1 MLFTGRLTAKAELK
15 AVKGDKQ
22 VINFTVAINQKWK
35 NKAGEKKEKTAFVDC
50 AYWRNSGIAEYLTKG
65 AVVEI
70 SGWME
75 AQGYQSKSDGI
86 KARLNCT
93 CDTIKLFSLTAKS
106 EQATDTKTK
115 KKVTAGASNQPDD
128 NDLPFQFHSPKLFTI
143 HIMVY
148 DLNYNSKNDTH
159 SFFSVKEKAWH
170 GLGQIVEQ

>member
-1 MLFTGRLTAKAELK
+1 MLFTGRLTAKAEVN

-75 AQGYQSKSDGI
+75 AHGYQSKKDGI
-86 KARLNCT
+86 RARLICT
-93 CDTIKLFSLTAKS
+93 CDTIKLFSLVAKAEPKAEEKETAPY
-106 EQATDTKTK
+106 TT
-115 KKVTAGASNQPDD
+115 GAVADD
-128 NDLPFQFHSPKLFTI
+128 DLPF
-143 HIMVY
+143 
-148 DLNYNSKNDTH
+148 
-159 SFFSVKEKAWH
+159 
-170 GLGQIVEQ
+170 

>member
-1 MLFTGRLTAKAELK
+1 MLFTGRLTANATVN

-50 AYWRNSGIAEYLTKG
+50 AYWRNSGVAEYLTKG

-86 KARLNCT
+86 KARLICT
-93 CDTIKLFSLTAKS
+93 CDTIKLFSLIAKAEQKARKMETAPY
-106 EQATDTKTK
+106 TT
-115 KKVTAGASNQPDD
+115 GADD
-128 NDLPFQFHSPKLFTI
+128 DDLPF
-143 HIMVY
+143 
-148 DLNYNSKNDTH
+148 
-159 SFFSVKEKAWH
+159 
-170 GLGQIVEQ
+170 

>member
-35 NKAGEKKEKTAFVDC
+35 NKLGEKKEKTAYVDC

-75 AQGYQSKSDGI
+75 AQGYQSKNDGI

-93 CDTIKLFSLTAKS
+93 CDTIKLFSVTAKS
-106 EQATDTKTK
+106 DEATGSKEK
-115 KKVTAGASNQPDD
+115 KAVSTGTGNKPEDD
-128 NDLPFQFHSPKLFTI
+128 DLPF
-143 HIMVY
+143 
-148 DLNYNSKNDTH
+148 
-159 SFFSVKEKAWH
+159 
-170 GLGQIVEQ
+170 

>member
-1 MLFTGRLTAKAELK
+1 MLFTGRLTANAEVN

-75 AQGYQSKSDGI
+75 AQGYQSKKDGI
-86 KARLNCT
+86 KARLICT
-93 CDTIKLFSLTAKS
+93 CDTIKLFSLVAKTEAKAEQKETAPY
-106 EQATDTKTK
+106 TTG
-115 KKVTAGASNQPDD
+115 AGADD
-128 NDLPFQFHSPKLFTI
+128 DDLPF
-143 HIMVY
+143 
-148 DLNYNSKNDTH
+148 
-159 SFFSVKEKAWH
+159 
-170 GLGQIVEQ
+170 

>member
-1 MLFTGRLTAKAELK
+1 MLFTGRLTANAEVK
-15 AVKGDKQ
+15 AVKNDKQ

-35 NKAGEKKEKTAFVDC
+35 NKQGEKKEKTAYVDC

-106 EQATDTKTK
+106 EKATDTKTK
-115 KKVTAGASNQPDD
+115 KAVTAGAGNQPDED
-128 NDLPFQFHSPKLFTI
+128 DLPF
-143 HIMVY
+143 
-148 DLNYNSKNDTH
+148 
-159 SFFSVKEKAWH
+159 
-170 GLGQIVEQ
+170 

>member
-1 MLFTGRLTAKAELK
+1 MLFTGRLTANAEVK
-15 AVKGDKQ
+15 AVKNDKQ

-35 NKAGEKKEKTAFVDC
+35 NKQGEKKEKTAYVDC

-86 KARLNCT
+86 KARLICT

-106 EQATDTKTK
+106 EQPENAKEK
-115 KKVTAGASNQPDD
+115 KAVSTGAGNQQDD
-128 NDLPFQFHSPKLFTI
+128 DDLPF
-143 HIMVY
+143 
-148 DLNYNSKNDTH
+148 
-159 SFFSVKEKAWH
+159 
-170 GLGQIVEQ
+170 

>member
-1 MLFTGRLTAKAELK
+1 MLFTGRLTAKATVN

-75 AQGYQSKSDGI
+75 AQGYQSKTDGI
-86 KARLNCT
+86 KARLICT
-93 CDTIKLFSLTAKS
+93 CDTIKLFSLLAKAEPKAEKKETAPV
-106 EQATDTKTK
+106 AD
-115 KKVTAGASNQPDD
+115 GAAPDED
-128 NDLPFQFHSPKLFTI
+128 DLPF
-143 HIMVY
+143 
-148 DLNYNSKNDTH
+148 
-159 SFFSVKEKAWH
+159 
-170 GLGQIVEQ
+170 

>member
-1 MLFTGRLTAKAELK
+1 MLFTGRLTANAEVK

-70 SGWME
+70 AGWME

-86 KARLNCT
+86 KARLICT
-93 CDTIKLFSLTAKS
+93 CDTIKLFSVNAKAEQKTEKKETAPH
-106 EQATDTKTK
+106 TTG
-115 KKVTAGASNQPDD
+115 AGADD
-128 NDLPFQFHSPKLFTI
+128 DDLPF
-143 HIMVY
+143 
-148 DLNYNSKNDTH
+148 
-159 SFFSVKEKAWH
+159 
-170 GLGQIVEQ
+170 

>member
-1 MLFTGRLTAKAELK
+1 MLFTGRLTANAEVK
-15 AVKGDKQ
+15 AVKNDKQ

-35 NKAGEKKEKTAFVDC
+35 NKQGEKKEKTAYVDC

-86 KARLNCT
+86 KARLICT

-106 EQATDTKTK
+106 EQPEKAKEK
-115 KKVTAGASNQPDD
+115 KAVSTGAANQPDD
-128 NDLPFQFHSPKLFTI
+128 DDLPF
-143 HIMVY
+143 
-148 DLNYNSKNDTH
+148 
-159 SFFSVKEKAWH
+159 
-170 GLGQIVEQ
+170 

>member
-1 MLFTGRLTAKAELK
+1 MLFTGRLTANAEVK

-35 NKAGEKKEKTAFVDC
+35 NKQGEKKEKTTYVDC

-86 KARLNCT
+86 KAKLTCN

-106 EQATDTKTK
+106 GQVSEAKPK
-115 KKVTAGASNQPDD
+115 KAVTAGANANPDD
-128 NDLPFQFHSPKLFTI
+128 DDLPF
-143 HIMVY
+143 
-148 DLNYNSKNDTH
+148 
-159 SFFSVKEKAWH
+159 
-170 GLGQIVEQ
+170 